1 MPKGA
6 PKGRRCTIRQHPQR
20 PNIDL
25 AIATGISGR
34 LIAARFKVSA
44 DAAWRHGREHLTPE
58 IRAALA
64 TKVLAREGDMHR
76 ILLEEG
82 TGVVEA
88 LKAIRGPLFG
98 MFLAAIDLGD
108 AKAATA
114 ISGRLHESLSL
125 TAKLTGELVP
135 HAGVSITNVLLSPDF
150 RRLRAELLRVL
161 ARYPEARDEVAAV
174 FRQAGQRAAAE
185 MGAPAASGSGERVLS
200 PKGEPPLKLIEGAAV
215 VA

>member
-1 MPKGA
+1 MPRAA
-6 PKGRRCTIRQHPQR
+6 PKGRRCTICQHPQR

-25 AIATGISGR
+25 AIATGISRR
-34 LIAARFKVSA
+34 LIAVRFKVSA
-44 DAAWRHGREHLTPE
+44 DAAWRHGRAHLTPE

-64 TKVLAREGDMHR
+64 TKVLAREGDMRR

-98 MFLAAIDLGD
+98 MFLAAVDLGD

-114 ISGRLHESLSL
+114 LSGRLHESLSL

-135 HAGVSITNVLLSPDF
+135 HTGVSITNVLLSPDF
-150 RRLRAELLRVL
+150 MRLRAELLRVL
-161 ARYPEARDEVAAV
+161 ARYPEAREEVAAV
-174 FRQAGQRAAAE
+174 FRRVGEERR
-185 MGAPAASGSGERVLS
+185 APATIASISSL
-200 PKGEPPLKLIEGAAV
+200 PAAG
-215 VA
+215 